1 MWFMACTISPFFSDE
16 ELEENLRDFFEYD
29 EMYTMDFK
37 TVFNQFEDV
46 GDFLRLRLRGRVF
59 DVSKETG
66 IVVEVEEI

>member
-1 MWFMACTISPFFSDE
+1 MWFMACTISPLFTDE
-16 ELEENLRDFFEYD
+16 EVEENLRDFFEYE

>member
-1 MWFMACTISPFFSDE
+1 MWFMAFTISPLFTDE
-16 ELEENLRDFFEYD
+16 EVEENLRDFFEYE

-37 TVFNQFEDV
+37 TVFNQMEDV